1 MVNLSRIFLLIKQLL
16 MSFILFDFE
25 ELKLDWY
32 ILKVNV
38 LYPAELLEWRREGR
52 ESELLESFDTYAG
65 QYD

>member
-1 MVNLSRIFLLIKQLL
+1 M
-16 MSFILFDFE
+16 
-25 ELKLDWY
+25 KLDWY

-52 ESELLESFDTYAG
+52 ESELPDSFDAYAG

>member
-1 MVNLSRIFLLIKQLL
+1 